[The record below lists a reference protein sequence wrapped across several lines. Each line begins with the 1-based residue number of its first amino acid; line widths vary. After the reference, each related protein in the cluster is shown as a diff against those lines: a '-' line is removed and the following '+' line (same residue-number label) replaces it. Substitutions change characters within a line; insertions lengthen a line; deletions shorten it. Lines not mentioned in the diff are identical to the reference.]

1 MTLLSPSRF
10 ALTAVAAFVAACA
23 STPPSNA
30 SLDDARMAY
39 DQAAADPAVM
49 RSAPV
54 ELRKAQE
61 DLARA
66 TDAQKRGAD
75 KSEIDHDAYL
85 AKKRIEIA
93 LASRSIVQSDDAV
106 KDAAQRRDAIVIES
120 RTRDADTQRRIA
132 DFAKMDAAQ
141 QKAQAD
147 QARSIAE
154 ANAAAAQNAQAQA
167 LAARSEA
174 DSLAQQL
181 ADLKAKPTDR
191 GMVLTLGDV
200 LFDTGRA
207 NLSAGA
213 KAPIDHLAEFLMKN
227 PGRTATIE
235 GYTDSSGG
243 SAMNQALSERRAE
256 SVKNALVDRGV
267 EANRL
272 SARGLGEERPV
283 TSNDTAAGRQQN
295 RRVEIVLA
303 NAK

>member
-1 MTLLSPSRF
+1 MNLLSISRF
-10 ALTAVAAFVAACA
+10 ALTAVAATLAACA

-30 SLDDARMAY
+30 ALDDARTAY

-54 ELRKAQE
+54 ELHKAQE

-66 TDAQKRGAD
+66 ADAQKRGAD

-85 AKKRIEIA
+85 AKKRTEIA
-93 LASRSIVQSDDAV
+93 LASRSIAQSDDAV

-120 RTRDADTQRRIA
+120 RTRDADTQRRLA
-132 DFAKMDAAQ
+132 EFAKLDAAQ
-141 QKAQAD
+141 QQRQAE
-147 QARSIAE
+147 QARSVA
-154 ANAAAAQNAQAQA
+154 AVNAAAAQDAQARA
-167 LAARSEA
+167 AAARSEA

-181 ADLKAKPTDR
+181 ADLKAKPTER

-213 KAPIDHLAEFLMKN
+213 KGPIDHLAEFLMKN
-227 PGRTATIE
+227 RDRTATIE
-235 GYTDSSGG
+235 GYTDSSGA

-267 EANRL
+267 DANRL
-272 SARGLGEERPV
+272 SARGLGEASPV